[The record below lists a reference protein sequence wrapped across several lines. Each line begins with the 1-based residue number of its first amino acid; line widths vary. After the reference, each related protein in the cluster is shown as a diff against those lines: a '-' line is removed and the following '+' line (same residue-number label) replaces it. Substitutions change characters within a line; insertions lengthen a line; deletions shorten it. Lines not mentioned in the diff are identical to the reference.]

1 MNMNK
6 RMSRLAIVLAASPVL
21 AAAQQPTPPANMQN
35 QAAMCSMHAMMVGE
49 MGGGMMRPEQGPP
62 GSMMRDQRG
71 GAMND
76 SSMMMRMTSELGL
89 SDAQLQQIRTI
100 HQRACAA
107 AQPHVTMAMQAHQ
120 AAMQAL
126 EGDNPNL
133 DHFEDQL
140 DKAAKHMVEAQ
151 VQMAKGMIDI
161 RKVLSPTQRQKFDQI
176 HREMMQGGMRSGGM
190 PKGMP
195 NHP

>member
-1 MNMNK
+1 MNK
-6 RMSRLAIVLAASPVL
+6 RMSRLAIVALVASPVL
-21 AAAQQPTPPANMQN
+21 AAAQQPSMA
-35 QAAMCSMHAMMVGE
+35 CSMGMHAMMTGE

-62 GSMMRDQRG
+62 GSMRDQMG

-76 SSMMMRMTSELGL
+76 SSMMMRMSSELGL

-107 AQPHVTMAMQAHQ
+107 AQPHFTLAMQAHQ

-126 EGDNPNL
+126 QGDNPNL

-151 VQMAKGMIDI
+151 VELAKGMIDV
-161 RKVLSPTQRQKFDQI
+161 RKALSPAQRQKFDEM
-176 HREMMQGGMRSGGM
+176 HRRMMQDGMHPGSM
-190 PKGMP
+190 PQRTP